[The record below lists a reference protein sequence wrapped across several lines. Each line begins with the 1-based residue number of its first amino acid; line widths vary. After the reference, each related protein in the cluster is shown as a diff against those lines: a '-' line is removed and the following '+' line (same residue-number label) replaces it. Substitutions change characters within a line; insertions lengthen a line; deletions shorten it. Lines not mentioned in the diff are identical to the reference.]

1 MLTHGKE
8 HPEDAVAAKQSALD
22 ICSFRTPAITADTNM
37 LQNLFLQII
46 QDFKNTADFKITES
60 RKATKAILE
69 QFKEELTKGEDSLE
83 LKTLTPEDTTTAI
96 LHMISGADIP
106 EETVNELES
115 ALIQL
120 FTNVKDTSYAD

>member
-1 MLTHGKE
+1 
-8 HPEDAVAAKQSALD
+8 
-22 ICSFRTPAITADTNM
+22 M